1 MVLKAEHFPI
11 CPEKLFNYLAR
22 LFIGGLYGFLLFVLN
37 KEFCLRS
44 FAEGLLA
51 DTLRL
56 EISAVL

>member
-11 CPEKLFNYLAR
+11 RPEKLFNYLDR
-22 LFIGGLYGFLLFVLN
+22 LFIGGLHGSLLFVLN

-51 DTLRL
+51 DTLHL
-56 EISAVL
+56 EISALS